1 MVRRFLVI
9 TGVALLAVTAM
20 LVFRSPSGEAPPPE
34 VGLPSAPPAPAVPI
48 EAPADWREHV
58 SERVGI
64 RFAYAPTLTL
74 HEDAPDQVRLSQWG
88 PTQKGQT
95 ELYDGLILSFRRV
108 TPEGSFEA
116 FLEAQMAQF
125 RDVGSITAPLSDTV
139 FNGRPARTFGASG
152 LGDYTLVYVPQE
164 GGAVLEI
171 SILAPDP
178 TGAGFRQTADRILS
192 TVSFLP

>member
-1 MVRRFLVI
+1 MTQRLLVI
-9 TGVALLAVTAM
+9 AGAALLAVTAW

-34 VGLPSAPPAPAVPI
+34 AGLPPAPPAPA
-48 EAPADWREHV
+48 APVETPAGWREHV
-58 SERVGI
+58 SQGVGI
-64 RFAYAPTLTL
+64 RFAYPPELTL

-88 PTQKGQT
+88 PTQRGQT
-95 ELYDGLILSFRRV
+95 EMYDGLILSFRRV
-108 TPEGSFEA
+108 MPEGSFEA
-116 FLEAQMAQF
+116 FLEAQLAQF
-125 RDVGSITAPLSDTV
+125 RETGSITAPLSDTV

-171 SILAPDP
+171 SVLAPDP
-178 TGAGFRQTADRILS
+178 TGAGFQRKADQVLS